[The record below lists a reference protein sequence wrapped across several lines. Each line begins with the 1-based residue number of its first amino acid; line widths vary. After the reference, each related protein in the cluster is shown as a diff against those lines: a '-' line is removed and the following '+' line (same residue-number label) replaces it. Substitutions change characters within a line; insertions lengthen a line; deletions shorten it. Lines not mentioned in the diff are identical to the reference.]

1 MVRCRHTKES
11 SVALELRTLWYTW
24 RKGLASKF
32 SNVAFSLKH
41 SDSIPACVRVQLLA
55 QTLACSE
62 TTVSYSL
69 FFTNFLASVTLD
81 FIDCKCVS
89 LTNWQTQ
96 HYKYVYYIYIYIIYI

>member
-41 SDSIPACVRVQLLA
+41 SDSIPACVRVQLSMFRNYCNKLFF
-55 QTLACSE
+55 
-62 TTVSYSL
+62 L

-96 HYKYVYYIYIYIIYI
+96 HYKYVYYIYITILS